1 MNELVFPSPMY
12 DELAS
17 KMRDE
22 PRESAAFALASVVSR
37 ADGTQRLLVHEV
49 RLAEPGD
56 YNIRTAY
63 SLQLTPEFFG
73 AGITASRV
81 EDRALVLIHSHPAE
95 EGVPRFSPVDDEG
108 ERVMAPYV
116 IRRAAKRPH
125 ATLVIGR
132 EGCAA
137 RQFPDGEPLSVSQI
151 GRSRTELFTPGRE
164 APPLLPRY
172 DRQVR
177 AFGAQGQAKMSALT
191 VAIIGLGG
199 TGSVV
204 AQQLS
209 HLGVQRFLLVD
220 PDVVD
225 ETNLNRTVGAT
236 PAAAGMAKTAV
247 AAAAIGATRPDAVVH
262 SLVGDVTSE
271 TVARR
276 VSSVDFIFSCTDTQG
291 SRALLG
297 QIAYQYLIPMID
309 VGVNIVVE
317 DGRIRFMEGRAQ
329 MFSPG
334 LGCAVCGQ
342 QLDWHAVRSDLQTEH
357 HRSHDPYFTGRGEPQ
372 PAVISLNSVV
382 ASLGVTM
389 FLAAVAGVPSMARY
403 QMYDA
408 MSGRVRTLAQA
419 PEPAC
424 VVCSTEGALARGDEW
439 PLPVRAT

>member
-17 KMRDE
+17 TMRCE
-22 PRESAAFALASVVSR
+22 LLESAAFALASVVSR
-37 ADGTQRLLVHEV
+37 ADGTKRLLVHEV
-49 RLAEPGD
+49 RLAEPRD
-56 YNIRTAY
+56 YSVRTLH
-63 SLQLTPEFFG
+63 SLQLSPEFFG

-81 EDRALVLIHSHPAE
+81 EERALVLIHSHPTE
-95 EGVPRFSPVDDEG
+95 EGVPHFSPIDDEG

-116 IRRAAKRPH
+116 MRRAAKLTP
-125 ATLVIGR
+125 ATLVLGR

-137 RQFPDGEPLSVSQI
+137 RFFPNGEPLSVTQV
-151 GRSRTELFTPGRE
+151 GRNRTDLFLAGGELS
-164 APPLLPRY
+164 PLVPRY

-177 AFGAQGQAKMSALT
+177 AFGPQGQAKMSALT
-191 VAIIGLGG
+191 VAVIGLGG

-204 AQQLS
+204 VQQLS
-209 HLGVQRFLLVD
+209 HLGVRRFLLVD

-236 PAAAGMAKTAV
+236 SAAVGKAKAEV
-247 AAAAIGATRPDAVVH
+247 AAAAIRAISANAVIDAH
-262 SLVGDVTSE
+262 VGDVTSE
-271 TVARR
+271 ALARQVA
-276 VSSVDFIFSCTDTQG
+276 SVDFIFSCTDTQG

-309 VGVNIVVE
+309 VGVNIVVD

-329 MFSPG
+329 MYAPG
-334 LGCAVCGQ
+334 LGCSVCGQ
-342 QLDWHAVRSDLQTEH
+342 QLDWHAVRGDLQTEH
-357 HRSHDPYFTGRGEPQ
+357 QRIHDPYFTGRGEPQ

-389 FLAAVAGVPSMARY
+389 FLAAVTGVPSTARY

-408 MSGRVRTLAQA
+408 MSGRVRTLAQV

-424 VVCSTEGALARGDEW
+424 IVCSTAGALARGNEW
-439 PLPVRAT
+439 RLPVRYT